1 MLNNLRKHKKIMVP
15 ILVMF
20 SVVISF
26 FGYRQYCYG
35 DFKRTYESGAPTYE
49 QFYSLT
55 RYDRFFGKQYVDDV
69 KKAGYNLDDYNLKM
83 MDRIPAITSKK
94 LGIKFIP
101 EEIHITVSFNYE
113 LNGRQINVFQQLNKD
128 MNRDGEGSYYLQDE
142 NGNLIES
149 VELTETEEQE
159 LTEIAIA
166 ELEALLA
173 DVYHSMY
180 PEGK

>member
-1 MLNNLRKHKKIMVP
+1 MLSKKNRVFV
-15 ILVMF
+15 LV
-20 SVVISF
+20 VLTLVLSF

-35 DFKRTYESGAPTYE
+35 DFKRTYEIGASTYE

-94 LGIKFIP
+94 LGVKFIP
-101 EEIHITVSFNYE
+101 EEIYITVIFDYE
-113 LNGRQINVFQQLNKD
+113 LNGRRISVFQQLDKNMRRKG
-128 MNRDGEGSYYLQDE
+128 DGVYDLIDE
-142 NGNLIES
+142 NGNDIES
-149 VELTETEEQE
+149 IQLSEEEQE
-159 LTEIAIA
+159 QLREVA
-166 ELEALLA
+166 ENELKAMLK
-173 DVYHSMY
+173 DIYDSMY

>member
-1 MLNNLRKHKKIMVP
+1 MLSKKTRVTVLIVLT
-15 ILVMF
+15 LVL
-20 SVVISF
+20 SF

-35 DFKRTYESGAPTYE
+35 DFKRTYEIGASTYE

-94 LGIKFIP
+94 LGVKFIP
-101 EEIHITVSFNYE
+101 EEIYITVIFDYE
-113 LNGRQINVFQQLNKD
+113 LNGKRISVFQQIDKNLK
-128 MNRDGEGSYYLQDE
+128 RDGEGIYFLIDE
-142 NGNLIES
+142 NGNDIERI
-149 VELTETEEQE
+149 ELTVAEEQE

-166 ELEALLA
+166 ELEDLLA

-180 PEGK
+180 PEEK

>member
-1 MLNNLRKHKKIMVP
+1 MLSKKNRVIVLIVLTMV
-15 ILVMF
+15 L
-20 SVVISF
+20 SF

-69 KKAGYNLDDYNLKM
+69 RRAGYNLDDYNLKM

-94 LGIKFIP
+94 LGIEFIP
-101 EEIHITVSFNYE
+101 EKIHITVIFDYE
-113 LNGRQINVFQQLNKD
+113 LNGKRLSVFQQLDKNLK
-128 MNRDGEGSYYLQDE
+128 RDGEGIYFLIDE
-142 NGNLIES
+142 NGNDIERI
-149 VELTETEEQE
+149 ELTEAEEQE
-159 LTEIAIA
+159 LTEVAIA

-173 DVYHSMY
+173 DIYHSMY

>member
-20 SVVISF
+20 TVVISF
-26 FGYRQYCYG
+26 FGYRLYCYG
-35 DFKRTYESGAPTYE
+35 DFKRTYESGASTYE

-69 KKAGYNLDDYNLKM
+69 KKAGYDLDDYNLKM

-128 MNRDGEGSYYLQDE
+128 MNRDGKGSYYLQDE

-149 VELTETEEQE
+149 VELTEAEEQE

-166 ELEALLA
+166 ELEDLLA

-180 PEGK
+180 PEEK

>member
-1 MLNNLRKHKKIMVP
+1 MLSKKSRVTVLIVLT
-15 ILVMF
+15 LVL
-20 SVVISF
+20 SF

-35 DFKRTYESGAPTYE
+35 DFKRTYESGASTYE

-69 KKAGYNLDDYNLKM
+69 KKAGYDLDDYNLKM
-83 MDRIPAITSKK
+83 MDRIPALISKK

-101 EEIHITVSFNYE
+101 EEIHITVSFDYE
-113 LNGRQINVFQQLNKD
+113 LNGKRISVFQQLDKNLK
-128 MNRDGEGSYYLQDE
+128 RDGEGIYFLIDE
-142 NGNLIES
+142 NGNDIERI
-149 VELTETEEQE
+149 ELTDAEKQE
-159 LTEIAIA
+159 LTEVAIA

>member
-1 MLNNLRKHKKIMVP
+1 MLSKKSRVTVLIVLT
-15 ILVMF
+15 LVL
-20 SVVISF
+20 SF
-26 FGYRQYCYG
+26 FGYRLYCYG

-83 MDRIPAITSKK
+83 MDRIPALISKK

-113 LNGRQINVFQQLNKD
+113 LNGRRISVFQQLDKNMRRNGAGGYD
-128 MNRDGEGSYYLQDE
+128 LIDE
-142 NGNLIES
+142 NGNDIERI
-149 VELTETEEQE
+149 ELTDAEKQE

>member
-1 MLNNLRKHKKIMVP
+1 MLSKKNRVFVLIVLT
-15 ILVMF
+15 LVL
-20 SVVISF
+20 SF
-26 FGYRQYCYG
+26 FGYRLYCYG

-69 KKAGYNLDDYNLKM
+69 KEAGYDLDDYNLKM

-94 LGIKFIP
+94 LGVKFIP
-101 EEIHITVSFNYE
+101 EEIYITVIFDYE
-113 LNGRQINVFQQLNKD
+113 LNGKRISVFQQIDKNLK
-128 MNRDGEGSYYLQDE
+128 RDGEGIYFLIDE
-142 NGNLIES
+142 NGNDIERI
-149 VELTETEEQE
+149 ELTVAEEQE

-166 ELEALLA
+166 ELEDLLA

-180 PEGK
+180 PEEK

>member
-20 SVVISF
+20 TVVISF

-35 DFKRTYESGAPTYE
+35 DFKRTYENGAPTYE

-55 RYDRFFGKQYVDDV
+55 GLGRLFGKQYVDDV
-69 KKAGYNLDDYNLKM
+69 KKAGYDLDDYNLKM
-83 MDRIPAITSKK
+83 MDRIPALISKK

-101 EEIHITVSFNYE
+101 EETHITVSFNYE
-113 LNGRQINVFQQLNKD
+113 LNGRRISVFQQLDKNMRRNGAGGYD
-128 MNRDGEGSYYLQDE
+128 LIDE
-142 NGNLIES
+142 NGNDIERI
-149 VELTETEEQE
+149 ELTEAEEQE

-180 PEGK
+180 PEEK